1 MAHKTE
7 WTRQGCIV
15 NVFGDVNDD
24 ELARINAELSGSPE
38 LVNLR
43 FFVRDL
49 TNIQSLHMKDD
60 SLAEAA
66 YINASLSQYSPHLRG
81 AFVAAG
87 SVTSEK
93 VRQYIAYAKEA
104 GCRWDQQVF
113 EDREAALRW
122 VGASA

>member
-15 NVFGDVNDD
+15 NVYGDVTEDD
-24 ELARINAELSGSPE
+24 LARINAELSGSSE
-38 LVNLR
+38 LINLR
-43 FFVRDL
+43 YFVRDL
-49 TNIQSLHMKDD
+49 TGIQSLRMKED

-66 YINASLSQYSPHLRG
+66 YINASVSQHSPHLRG

-87 SVTSEK
+87 PATSQN
-93 VRQYIAYAKEA
+93 VRKYLAYAHEA

-113 EDREAALRW
+113 ENREAALRW
-122 VGASA
+122 VGAT